1 MQSLY
6 TMRSHFQDMT
16 PKQRFQAAM
25 SLQWVDRVPV
35 MYQHLGGAYYLQDLT
50 GTSIADGL
58 RQVEAHKRLCLA
70 AQREFGFDNVMV
82 GWGDIL
88 AEAEA
93 FGASVKF
100 GNPRMYPQGHE
111 LDPKRVAELEPVDP
125 WDGKIWSVQLQ
136 AAKELVEEVG
146 DEVLVMASMNDP
158 FLVASG
164 VKGFEQILVGQI
176 AEPEST
182 HKLLGTVLRTL
193 KEGARIMKE
202 ECGIEVVFL
211 EDGIA
216 DVSQNDLGSSLNFD
230 IRYSAELV
238 GHMRDLG
245 LKVVLSN
252 CALAGYVEEQ
262 LRDCA
267 PDAMHIAAE
276 GKSYSKMVDLMRGDK
291 CLVSGISPSRK
302 ILPLAPDEIE
312 IEVKGVMAGYG
323 KGPGLILSSAGEM
336 ALETPLENILALAR
350 ATG

>member
-1 MQSLY
+1 
-6 TMRSHFQDMT
+6 MT
-16 PKQRFQAAM
+16 PKQRFLAAM
-25 SLQWVDRVPV
+25 NLQWVDRIPV
-35 MYQHLGGAYYLQDLT
+35 MYQHLGGAYCLQDLT
-50 GTSIADGL
+50 GTTISDGL
-58 RQVEAHKRLCLA
+58 KHVEAHKRLCLA
-70 AQREFGFDNVMV
+70 AQREFGFDNIMV

-93 FGASVKF
+93 FGVSVKF
-100 GNPRMYPQGHE
+100 GNPKMYPQGRE
-111 LDPKRVAELEPVDP
+111 LDPNRVAELEPVNP

-136 AAKELVEEVG
+136 SAKELVEEIG
-146 DEVLVMASMNDP
+146 DEVLVIASMNDP

-164 VKGFEQILVGQI
+164 VIGFEQILVGQI
-176 AEPEST
+176 AEPGSI

-202 ECGIEVVFL
+202 ECGVEVVFL

-216 DVSQNDLGSSLNFD
+216 DVSQNDLSSSLEFD

-245 LKVVLSN
+245 LKVVFSN

-267 PDAMHIAAE
+267 PDAMHIASE
-276 GKSYSKMVDLMRGDK
+276 GKSYGKMMDLMRGDK
-291 CLVSGISPSRK
+291 CLVSGISPARK

-312 IEVKGVMAGYG
+312 IEVKSVVAGYG
-323 KGPGLILSSAGEM
+323 QAPGLIISSAGEM
-336 ALETPLENILALAR
+336 ALETPIENILTLAR